1 MLPVLPWHDWAIC
14 QRLSMPST
22 AQKPV
27 IDIAEQRLLWD
38 LACLAISLL
47 KQDPAGLQG
56 MLVAASHGPVHQAFQ
71 TRLAES
77 FAITRVPVNVS
88 EERLTGGLDIN
99 ETLAQ
104 GKRVMQPGLL
114 DMKSGAVLINGAE
127 RLETTVAGILAA
139 HLDNVNTCATHHAV
153 PIIALDESLPDETG
167 LADTALGDR
176 LALMLPLPNLPWQ
189 ALQHAMA
196 ENELSARPVIEQTHA
211 QASNQQPANAGD
223 QLARH
228 TAEAISRVEMPDDIL
243 TELSQLAN
251 ALGIASMRPL
261 IYASRVARG
270 HAWLDGRAIV
280 DMEDATVATRL
291 VLAPRA
297 TQLPQE
303 SPSEAEPDAH
313 QQADESSEPPDD
325 DEATSDTL
333 DAPDKPDDEDQLMPQ
348 DAQAPENAD
357 DTEPEETDQSA
368 DIAEQLLEAA
378 NATLPQH
385 LIANLVRGQRAGNT
399 SGRDSK
405 SSSVGTQG
413 RPAGVR
419 RPRGRYARQRLNI
432 VETLKSAAPRQR
444 LRGRSLD
451 DGTPG
456 RLQIRLEDFRI
467 TRYKQPTRTTTV
479 FVVDAS
485 GSAAL
490 HRLAEAKGAVE
501 LLLAECYVRRD
512 RVAMI
517 SFRGLGASLELPPTR
532 SLVRAKRQLSG
543 LPGGGGTPLAAGLDL
558 ATDVVRQLKQAGET
572 PVVVLMTDG
581 KANINRRGEG
591 SRVQALEDAEAA
603 ARVLASQDVR
613 TLFIDTSP
621 RPRPQAA
628 QLAATMQARY
638 LPLPPGGAAKLPGL
652 LQ

>member
-22 AQKPV
+22 TQKPV
-27 IDIAEQRLLWD
+27 FDIAEQRLLWD
-38 LACLAISLL
+38 LACLAIALL

-71 TRLAES
+71 TRLAEL
-77 FAITRVPVNVS
+77 FALTRVPVNVS

-104 GKRVMQPGLL
+104 GKRVTLPGLL
-114 DMKSGAVLINGAE
+114 HIKSGALLINGAE
-127 RLETTVAGILAA
+127 RLETTVVGILGA
-139 HLDNVNTCATHHAV
+139 HLDNVSMGDTRHAV

-176 LALMLPLPNLPWQ
+176 LALMLPLPDLPWQ

-196 ENELSARPVIEQTHA
+196 EYERSAGSVIEQTHA
-211 QASNQQPANAGD
+211 QVSKQQSASTLD
-223 QLARH
+223 LSARQ
-228 TAEAISRVEMPDDIL
+228 TAEAISHIQIPDDIL
-243 TELSQLAN
+243 TELIQLAN
-251 ALGIASMRPL
+251 ALGIESMRPL

-270 HAWLDGRAIV
+270 HAWLDGRDIV

-297 TQLPQE
+297 TQLPQAAANETE
-303 SPSEAEPDAH
+303 SDT
-313 QQADESSEPPDD
+313 QRDADESSEPPDD
-325 DEATSDTL
+325 EPASDTSDET
-333 DAPDKPDDEDQLMPQ
+333 DDITGEDQPMPQ
-348 DAQAPENAD
+348 DAQAPENTD
-357 DTEPEETDQSA
+357 DTEPCDTDQSA
-368 DIAEQLLEAA
+368 NMAEQLLEAA
-378 NATLPQH
+378 SATLPQH

-399 SGRDSK
+399 SGRDAK

-432 VETLKSAAPRQR
+432 VETLKGAAPRQR
-444 LRGRSLD
+444 LRGRSLN

-517 SFRGLGASLELPPTR
+517 SFRGLSASLELPPTR

-613 TLFIDTSP
+613 ALFIDTSP

-628 QLAATMQARY
+628 QLAATLQARY

-652 LQ
+652 LQS

>member
-1 MLPVLPWHDWAIC
+1 MTSPA
-14 QRLSMPST
+14 QST
-22 AQKPV
+22 SF
-27 IDIAEQRLLWD
+27 DIHAQRLLWD
-38 LACLAISLL
+38 LACVAIDLL

-71 TRLAES
+71 THLAES
-77 FAITRVPVNVS
+77 FAITRIPVSVS
-88 EERLTGGLDIN
+88 EEHLTGGLDIN

-104 GKRVMQPGLL
+104 GRRVMQPGLL
-114 DMKSGAVLINGAE
+114 DTANGALVIHGAE

-139 HLDNVNTCATHHAV
+139 HLDSGSQTKSIIPV
-153 PIIALDESLPDETG
+153 PIVAFDESLPDETG
-167 LADTALGDR
+167 LAESALGDR
-176 LALMLPLPNLPWQ
+176 LALMLPLPDLPWQ
-189 ALQHAMA
+189 DLQNAIAGH
-196 ENELSARPVIEQTHA
+196 
-211 QASNQQPANAGD
+211 QQRLHEATGTTPPD
-223 QLARH
+223 VH
-228 TAEAISRVEMPDDIL
+228 TESVSEAISQVLIPDEVLKEL
-243 TELSQLAN
+243 TLLAN
-251 ALGIASMRPL
+251 ALGINSMRPL

-270 HAWLDGRAIV
+270 HAFLDGRTTV
-280 DMEDATVATRL
+280 DVEDATIATRL

-297 TQLPQE
+297 TQLPQAQSAE
-303 SPSEAEPDAH
+303 DDSEIQPAEE
-313 QQADESSEPPDD
+313 ESSEPSDD
-325 DEATSDTL
+325 DVSLDSNNSDAEVPPHEPPTDTQQSPDNDSDTEE
-333 DAPDKPDDEDQLMPQ
+333 A
-348 DAQAPENAD
+348 
-357 DTEPEETDQSA
+357 EETELTA
-368 DIAEQLLEAA
+368 NMAEQLLEAA
-378 NATLPQH
+378 SATLPEH
-385 LIANLVRGQRAGNT
+385 LIASLVRGQRAGNT
-399 SGRDSK
+399 SGRDAK
-405 SSSVGTQG
+405 TSSAGTQG

-419 RPRGRYARQRLNI
+419 RPRGRHARQRLNI

-444 LRGRSLD
+444 MRGRTTEA
-451 DGTPG
+451 GKPG

-517 SFRGLGASLELPPTR
+517 SFRGTGASLELPPTR

-572 PVVVLMTDG
+572 PVVVVMTDG

-603 ARVLASQDVR
+603 ARLLALQDVR

-621 RPRPQAA
+621 RPRPKASE
-628 QLAATMQARY
+628 LAAKMQARY
-638 LPLPPGGAAKLPGL
+638 LPLPPGGAARLPTL
-652 LQ
+652 LQS